1 MITVLLID
9 SNRELVQSFSQKFH
23 SDGYETL
30 AVSAYEDLAAV
41 VAKWGDKV
49 DIILLDPLMPD
60 ISGEELFIYLRQQ
73 PQLEGVPIIIFSE
86 MLGVTQWLT
95 IIHEGADDY
104 IVKPSTPD
112 ELSARIATQVQ
123 LKQLRAEKKIVEQY
137 LARQEHYLQAISQIG
152 LLATQH
158 MDVEQMVE
166 TVTSAIVNKFAG
178 SHCCCFY
185 LAVPGQE
192 RLRFV
197 GAFPKMCVPLDNV
210 NKLFIEAQR
219 LKRTIVTRSRII
231 VPIMHDD
238 DLMGLMAIQGDSSE
252 LMEEIV
258 PALSTLAVHLATV
271 IANINL
277 FADVQIRNRE
287 LENLVLE
294 NQRLLLREQEQR
306 KQTESVYQM
315 SQIISG
321 SLQEDEVMDAV
332 MDTIRALFDV
342 ETASIRLLSG
352 ESQLVYASVL
362 EEDAVVKSVID
373 QSSQLGVVDYVVE
386 TKKPLILNH
395 VASHPR
401 FRQAVDAPATSMP
414 KTMLC
419 LPLVA
424 RDIPVG
430 AIQLIN
436 KQQGMFNQRDLTLLN
451 AIAPSVAIAIK
462 NSQFYQHQVNLA
474 EQLKQSQEQLVQ
486 SEKMAATGRLAAS
499 LAHEINNPLQAIHS
513 CLQLTMD
520 FDLPKPKQTEYL
532 DMAREE
538 VERLSDLVIRI
549 LDFSR
554 PAKSEKAA
562 LQVNDLVRQVLRLTQ
577 KHISHYNWEIQTQ
590 LTTGL
595 APVYGISDQIS
606 QVFLSIILN
615 AFDAIT
621 GNGVVRILTKQD
633 GKWVKVI
640 ISDNGQGMTPEV
652 INHIYEPF
660 YTTKAGRS
668 GLGLT
673 LSYHI
678 INQHGGKIEVKSRVG
693 AGSAFAV
700 FLPVHVQ

>member
-1 MITVLLID
+1 M
-9 SNRELVQSFSQKFH
+9 
-23 SDGYETL
+23 
-30 AVSAYEDLAAV
+30 
-41 VAKWGDKV
+41 
-49 DIILLDPLMPD
+49 
-60 ISGEELFIYLRQQ
+60 
-73 PQLEGVPIIIFSE
+73 
-86 MLGVTQWLT
+86 
-95 IIHEGADDY
+95 
-104 IVKPSTPD
+104 
-112 ELSARIATQVQ
+112 
-123 LKQLRAEKKIVEQY
+123 
-137 LARQEHYLQAISQIG
+137 
-152 LLATQH
+152 
-158 MDVEQMVE
+158 
-166 TVTSAIVNKFAG
+166 
-178 SHCCCFY
+178 
-185 LAVPGQE
+185 
-192 RLRFV
+192 RFV

-499 LAHEINNPLQAIHS
+499 LA
-513 CLQLTMD
+513 
-520 FDLPKPKQTEYL
+520 
-532 DMAREE
+532 
-538 VERLSDLVIRI
+538 
-549 LDFSR
+549 
-554 PAKSEKAA
+554 
-562 LQVNDLVRQVLRLTQ
+562 
-577 KHISHYNWEIQTQ
+577 
-590 LTTGL
+590 
-595 APVYGISDQIS
+595 
-606 QVFLSIILN
+606 
-615 AFDAIT
+615 
-621 GNGVVRILTKQD
+621 
-633 GKWVKVI
+633 
-640 ISDNGQGMTPEV
+640 
-652 INHIYEPF
+652 
-660 YTTKAGRS
+660 
-668 GLGLT
+668 
-673 LSYHI
+673 
-678 INQHGGKIEVKSRVG
+678 
-693 AGSAFAV
+693 
-700 FLPVHVQ
+700 